1 MRAMHDKQTINI
13 PRMAP
18 PPVDPR
24 RDALFLDLDGT
35 LLEIQQRPHAV
46 HASDE
51 LRDLLWLASERLS
64 GALAIVT
71 GRTIADTVTILQGGP
86 KYIAGVHGF
95 EIQRSAAISRDN
107 ADLARLDAARTALRA
122 LMQQHAVP
130 ALIEDKEASLA
141 LHYRH
146 APEAADAVRRIARE
160 IAARHGLRL
169 LQGKMV
175 VELNASTRT
184 KGHALTVFMAAPP
197 FAGRVPIAVGDD
209 HTDEDAFAAAMRLGG
224 AGVLVGEP
232 RESAAAYTLA
242 GPAAVLSWLKDCLSP

>member
-1 MRAMHDKQTINI
+1 MHEKRTIHI
-13 PRMAP
+13 PRIAP
-18 PPVDPR
+18 PPPDPR

-35 LLEIQQRPHAV
+35 LLDIRERPHAV
-46 HASDE
+46 HASEE
-51 LRDLLWLASERLS
+51 LRELLRLATERLS

-71 GRTIADTVTILQGGP
+71 GRTIADAAAILEDGP
-86 KYIAGVHGF
+86 RYIAGVHGF
-95 EIQRSAAISRDN
+95 EIQRNASITRDTT
-107 ADLARLDAARTALRA
+107 DLSRLDAARADLRA

-146 APEAADAVRRIARE
+146 APEAGDFIARIAND

-169 LQGKMV
+169 LHGKLV
-175 VELNASTRT
+175 VELNASART

-197 FAGRVPIAVGDD
+197 FTGRIPIAVGDD
-209 HTDEDAFAAAMRLGG
+209 HTDEDAFTAAARLGG

-232 RESAAAYTLA
+232 RESAAAYSLA
-242 GPAAVLSWLKDCLSP
+242 GPAAVLSWLKSSLAS